1 MSRGE
6 PRSLAAQNA
15 RWFAALFIAIELV
28 TIVVTLVFVL
38 WPLSRRAADDFVG
51 LLMLSAQTWSELPPT
66 TRPAFEEELALTYRV
81 AVRPDMKPPEDS
93 GLRHGFYVYFLER
106 ALAARLGSEV
116 FFSDETRPDGE
127 RWLWTALPSGGRSI
141 GIGFAASRLQTHPLV
156 ALTLAALIGAVLV
169 AALAHRL
176 ARWIARPI
184 ARLEQAAAQ
193 LAQGVNPA
201 LLEETGP
208 RELSSLARHFN
219 QMATQLRE
227 LNEARTTLF
236 AGISHDLRTPLAR
249 MRLALEMIATT
260 PDARLIERMDNDIEV
275 MNRLIAQLLDIA
287 RGLATEP
294 VEEIRL
300 CDWLEARA
308 RLHAA
313 QADAAGTALAVRC
326 DDALRVRVA
335 QGMLARV
342 LDNLID
348 NALRYAP
355 GAVEVV
361 AERVDHP
368 PDGRPMVR
376 IGVLDRG
383 PSIPPDQLE
392 AVFRPFHRVEGSRSP
407 VTGGFGLGLAVVRQ
421 LAKANGWRVSLAPR
435 DGGGLE
441 AWVEVDAAT

>member
-1 MSRGE
+1 MSRGK
-6 PRSLAAQNA
+6 PHSLAAQNA

-51 LLMLSAQTWSELPPT
+51 LLMLSAQTWSELPPK
-66 TRPAFEEELALTYRV
+66 TRPVFEEELALSYRV
-81 AVRPDMKPPEDS
+81 AVRPDMAPPVDS
-93 GLRHGFYVYFLER
+93 GLRHGFYVHFLER
-106 ALAARLGSEV
+106 ALARRLGSEV
-116 FFSDETRPDGE
+116 FFSDEIGSDGE

-156 ALTLAALIGAVLV
+156 ALTLAALIGAVL
-169 AALAHRL
+169 AALLAQRL
-176 ARWIARPI
+176 ARWVARPI

-208 RELSSLARHFN
+208 CELSSLARHFN

-227 LNEARTTLF
+227 LSEARTTLF

-249 MRLALEMIATT
+249 MRLALGMLTTT
-260 PDARLIERMDNDIEV
+260 PDPRLIERLDKDIEV

-287 RGLATEP
+287 RGLSTEP
-294 VEEIRL
+294 VEEMRL
-300 CDWLEARA
+300 CDWLQARA
-308 RLHAA
+308 QLHAA
-313 QADAAGTALAVRC
+313 QANAAGGALAVRC
-326 DDALRVRVA
+326 DAALRVRVA
-335 QGMLARV
+335 PGMLARV
-342 LDNLID
+342 LDNLVD

-361 AERVDHP
+361 AERAADVRE
-368 PDGRPMVR
+368 GRPMVR

-441 AWVEVDAAT
+441 AWVEVDSCY

>member
-6 PRSLAAQNA
+6 PHSLAAQNA
-15 RWFAALFIAIELV
+15 RWFAVLFIAVELV

-38 WPLSRRAADDFVG
+38 WPLSRRAADDFAG
-51 LLMLSAQTWSELPPT
+51 LLMLSAQTWSELPPS
-66 TRPAFEEELALTYRV
+66 TRPVFEDELALTYRV
-81 AVRPDMKPPEDS
+81 AVRPGMQPPPDS

-106 ALAARLGSEV
+106 ALARRLGSEV
-116 FFSDETRPDGE
+116 YFSDEPGADGE
-127 RWLWTALPSGGRSI
+127 RWLWTALPSGGRLI
-141 GIGFAASRLQTHPLV
+141 GVGFAASRLQTHPLV
-156 ALTLAALIGAVLV
+156 ALTLAAVIGAVLV
-169 AALAHRL
+169 AVLAQRL
-176 ARWIARPI
+176 ARWITRPI
-184 ARLEQAAAQ
+184 ARLERAAAQ
-193 LAQGVNPA
+193 LAQGLSPA

-219 QMATQLRE
+219 QMATQLGE
-227 LNEARTTLF
+227 LSQARTTLF

-249 MRLALEMIATT
+249 MRLALEMLATN
-260 PDARLIERMDNDIEV
+260 PDPRLIVRMENDIDV

-300 CDWLEARA
+300 RSWLEARA
-308 RLHAA
+308 QLHAA
-313 QADAAGTALAVRC
+313 QASAAGSALAVRC
-326 DDALRVRVA
+326 DDGLRVCVA
-335 QGMLARV
+335 QGLLARV

-355 GAVEVV
+355 GPVEVV
-361 AERVDHP
+361 AERGTGRQE
-368 PDGRPMVR
+368 GRPVVR

-421 LAKANGWRVSLAPR
+421 LAKANGWRVSLVRR

-441 AWVEVDAAT
+441 AWVELDAVA

>member
-1 MSRGE
+1 MSRGG

-28 TIVVTLVFVL
+28 TLVVTLVFVL

-51 LLMLSAQTWSELPPT
+51 LLMLSAQTWAELPPQ
-66 TRPAFEEELALTYRV
+66 TRPVFEEELALTYQV
-81 AVRPDMKPPEDS
+81 AVRPDMKPPADS
-93 GLRHGFYVYFLER
+93 GLRHGFYVRFLER
-106 ALAARLGSEV
+106 ALADRLGSEV
-116 FFSDETRPDGE
+116 FFSEETAADGE
-127 RWLWTALPSGGRSI
+127 RWLWTVLPSGSRSI

-156 ALTLAALIGAVLV
+156 ALILAALIGAVLV
-169 AALAHRL
+169 AVLAHRL
-176 ARWIARPI
+176 ARWVARPI
-184 ARLEQAAAQ
+184 AKLEQAAAQ

-219 QMATQLRE
+219 QMATQLSE
-227 LNEARTTLF
+227 LSEARTTLF

-249 MRLALEMIATT
+249 MRLALEMLATT
-260 PDARLIERMDNDIEV
+260 PDSTLIQRMDKDIEV

-287 RGLATEP
+287 RGLSTEP
-294 VEEIRL
+294 VEEMRL
-300 CDWLEARA
+300 CNWLEARVQ
-308 RLHAA
+308 LHAA
-313 QADAAGTALAVRC
+313 QANATGSALTVHC

-355 GAVEVV
+355 GAVEIV
-361 AERVDHP
+361 AEQATHP
-368 PDGRPMVR
+368 QEGRPTVR
-376 IGVLDRG
+376 VGVLDRG

-421 LAKANGWRVSLAPR
+421 LAKANGWRVSLARR

-441 AWVEVDAAT
+441 AWVELDDAT